1 MKYNKIL
8 SIALAACGLLGFTA
22 CDDDD
27 DVNIFTEPILEEVT
41 TGSAA
46 TTATTA
52 TVTGSVR
59 DLSSMLK
66 DRYSVGVI
74 YSTDRDAVTS
84 SGTRASGALGDDGF
98 TVTTQLS
105 GLQPNVTYYYAQ
117 YVTLQGKYSQYGEVL
132 AMVTSDAKV
141 NTIDAADI
149 TATSAALG
157 CALNKVDDILAA
169 GAAHG
174 VIVSANRSLRPAVR
188 HEVTGKESNFSVT
201 VTGLTPG
208 QEYYYAPYLDMNGE
222 ETRGEV
228 KSFTTLRGT
237 ADVPE
242 SDEYVDMGVRM
253 HWAKWNLGAAREAD
267 RGTLYG
273 YGDITGLN
281 RWPELSAYATGDIAG
296 GTSDVALA
304 AGCGQM
310 PTTADWDA
318 LLAICDITPDEID
331 GVKGARLTSQ
341 KNGNSIFLPL
351 AGVRTG
357 EEITAAD
364 VKGVYAAANVDPRN
378 ADYVTVYTFDGNNS
392 GTDRALRSAGVSI
405 RPIRPR
411 PLMGQLPFDA
421 SKVQV
426 GDLEN
431 KGTLR
436 IELYNSYGPTSGDPA
451 ILPEEVEA
459 SSNIVMT
466 FYLGGLPDGD
476 THSYT
481 ASLIYVDGSWGQ
493 QYWGGDAL
501 ADAVVQGNGTY
512 RVSVPLGGK
521 ATGCT
526 MLFVEIKDIAKDFDP
541 STITAEVK
549 ALQVDLNPVQTEI
562 PVDNSKTFWGGKDGG
577 TVDGRLEIYNEYG
590 PSKDLVG
597 PAYADLTI
605 PAGTMHI
612 TFTVSGVTGNLK
624 ADAPAEFPAA
634 ISFTDSDWWPG
645 YWGGSVGDGKITGDG
660 TYTIHAPIVG
670 DAEGVLVWCL
680 EFPGLYQAL
689 TDPDKVKINIDKVLV
704 PAQ

>member
-141 NTIDAADI
+141 NTIDAADV

-174 VIVSANRSLRPAVR
+174 VLVSANRSLRPAVR

-281 RWPELSAYATGDIAG
+281 RSPELSAYATGDIAG

-357 EEITAAD
+357 
-364 VKGVYAAANVDPRN
+364 G
-378 ADYVTVYTFDGNNS
+378 
-392 GTDRALRSAGVSI
+392 
-405 RPIRPR
+405 
-411 PLMGQLPFDA
+411 
-421 SKVQV
+421 
-426 GDLEN
+426 
-431 KGTLR
+431 
-436 IELYNSYGPTSGDPA
+436 
-451 ILPEEVEA
+451 
-459 SSNIVMT
+459 
-466 FYLGGLPDGD
+466 
-476 THSYT
+476 
-481 ASLIYVDGSWGQ
+481 
-493 QYWGGDAL
+493 
-501 ADAVVQGNGTY
+501 
-512 RVSVPLGGK
+512 
-521 ATGCT
+521 
-526 MLFVEIKDIAKDFDP
+526 
-541 STITAEVK
+541 
-549 ALQVDLNPVQTEI
+549 
-562 PVDNSKTFWGGKDGG
+562 
-577 TVDGRLEIYNEYG
+577 
-590 PSKDLVG
+590 
-597 PAYADLTI
+597 
-605 PAGTMHI
+605 
-612 TFTVSGVTGNLK
+612 
-624 ADAPAEFPAA
+624 
-634 ISFTDSDWWPG
+634 
-645 YWGGSVGDGKITGDG
+645 
-660 TYTIHAPIVG
+660 
-670 DAEGVLVWCL
+670 
-680 EFPGLYQAL
+680 
-689 TDPDKVKINIDKVLV
+689 
-704 PAQ
+704 